1 VASLRVVRTERLL
14 TIRGL
19 AQRAGV
25 VPSTVYLIEAG
36 RSVPR
41 LSVVRRLAAA
51 LEIDPAAVDEFR
63 QAIEAAQAP
72 LTTKRARRT
81 D

>member
-25 VPSTVYLIEAG
+25 VPSTVYHIEAG

-63 QAIEAAQAP
+63 PAIEAAQAP
-72 LTTKRARRT
+72 PTTQRARRT

>member
-1 VASLRVVRTERLL
+1 VVSLRVVRTERLL

-19 AQRAGV
+19 AQQAGV

-63 QAIEAAQAP
+63 HAIAAAQAP
-72 LTTKRARRT
+72 RATQRSRRT